1 MNAAQHIVFP
11 HGIDTDAVPA
21 HGLAARLRALAQQRP
36 EATALIVVDAD
47 GDTRYDY
54 AQLDRRA
61 RALAARFARDGAAA
75 ERALIL
81 MESGVDYVSA
91 FFGCLYAGVVAVP
104 VYPPESKREQH
115 LARLRGIAS
124 DAGVR
129 YVLTTAALHERHAD
143 AWSMLAPGADV
154 VAVDTLDARDTP
166 ADAPL
171 HPVRAD
177 DLAFLQYTSGSTGS
191 PKGVM
196 VSHGNLLANEIA
208 IQAGLGVRPDDV
220 FVSWLPLY
228 HDMGLIGSLL
238 QPVFSGIPL
247 VLMSPQYF
255 LERPLRWL
263 DAIAR
268 HRGTISG
275 APDFA
280 YRLCAERINDET
292 RAKLDLSS
300 WRLAFSGSEPVRRD
314 TLDDFVARFAP
325 AGFAAAA
332 LYPCYGLA
340 EATLF
345 VTGGVRGAG
354 LVSHAF
360 SSAALSAGRAEAARA
375 DEAAT
380 VLVGCGAV
388 QAGHRV
394 AIVARAAAESHESH
408 EADVET
414 ETSRAGERLADGR
427 IGEIH
432 VSGPSVAHGYWQ
444 RADASAQA
452 FVDAPR
458 HADGSGPAR
467 WLRTGDLGFVH
478 DGQLYIAGRVKDLVI
493 VRGRNL
499 YPQDIEQAVEAHAEF
514 ARKGRVIAFGATL
527 GGGETLGLA
536 LEIAPRMKKRFAAAQ
551 IVETLRRIAF
561 DACGETPAAIAL
573 LNPGALPKTS
583 SGKLQRAAT
592 REGWRARTLDLY
604 ALWEQGAF
612 VIGGDDD
619 AARAPDAPAALD
631 ARESALAALWCEAL
645 DARLAL
651 APDAHFFASGG
662 SSLSAARLVALIG
675 ARLGR
680 RVALAQIFETPTLA
694 AMAAALA
701 EPESVEE
708 AQDDAQDEAQDN
720 APIEPAEEAVISH
733 AQQRQLFAWR
743 LDPASRAY
751 HVAAGIRLDG
761 ALDREALRQSVDRLC
776 ERHAALRT
784 HFVETGDAA
793 HLYAPRT
800 EAAAPLAWA
809 HVDLSDLGDID
820 EYDRERALRECA
832 QRFADAPFDLLR
844 GPLLRAGLVRMS
856 DERHVL
862 MLALH
867 HIATDGWSM
876 QLLVEELVDGYRAAL
891 DGATTH
897 GEAQA
902 KAKTRITYADYAAW
916 QRRWLAS
923 DAAARQL
930 AYWRAALADDA
941 PPLAL
946 PYDHTATDTASE
958 NADPRAAARVAFALP
973 APLAQAVR
981 AAAARHRATPF
992 VVLLAAYH
1000 AWLYR
1005 VTGQRAIR
1013 TGVPVANRT
1022 RPETHDVIGFFVN
1035 TLVLHSDCE
1044 AVTPLASLFS
1054 QLRQRTLDAQA
1065 NQALPFDVLVEHLRP
1080 ARDAQH
1086 GPLFETSF
1094 NYLSDDYPALVRWP
1108 GARAERVEIAE
1119 THVKVPL
1126 ALDLRE
1132 SRDGSMRA
1140 YFTYASARFDAASV
1154 ERMAAQYLRA
1164 VEAFAHALGDR
1175 SADMTDA
1182 AAPTLATLDLLDAD
1196 ERARVSAA
1204 SVARR
1209 TPPGEPIHLR
1219 VARHADTQPDAPAV
1233 IDGALRMSYA
1243 ELDARAA
1250 HVAQWLLAR
1259 DLQGG
1264 EPVAIV
1270 AHRSARFVVA
1280 MLGVLKAGGA
1290 YVALDAGNPPQRLAQ
1305 TLRDCGARFVLC
1317 EDDCAAL
1324 DLAAV
1329 QHARIDAAQ
1338 EEAQEEARRE
1348 QQDRAPR
1355 ALPAVDPRS
1364 AAYVIYTS
1372 GSSGAPKGVVIVH
1385 GALTNYVDAVLARL
1399 DPPPRARFAMV
1410 STIGADLGHTVL
1422 FGALA
1427 SGGALH
1433 LIDRDTTLDADR
1445 FAQTLAAAR
1454 IDVLKIVPGHLHA
1467 LLQAE
1472 RAADALPA
1480 HTLVLG
1486 GEATSWELL
1495 DTIAALRPDC
1505 RVHNHYGPTETTVGI
1520 LTQPA
1525 AQACR
1530 AAATLPLGRPLD
1542 NNETWLLDEHLNP
1555 VGTGG
1560 TGELYLGGAG
1570 VALGYLHQPALTA
1583 ARFVPHPFAAGA
1595 RLYRSGDRA
1604 RRLADGSLE
1613 YLGRIDDQ
1621 VKIRGYRVE
1630 PGEIAAR
1637 LKALDGVR
1645 DAAVIVVAGARLA
1658 AFATPQPGASLDAAA
1673 LKRALAALLPDYMVP
1688 SLLRVIDALPLNRN
1702 GKLDRQAL
1710 SALAR
1715 PAAPHREAAR
1725 AAPQG
1730 ETETALAQCWAALLE
1745 PSNGTDNA
1753 ADSATAAPS
1762 LTIARDDSFFALG
1775 GHSLA
1780 AMRLASRVRSRWAVE
1795 LPLREIFASPTL
1807 AALAARI
1814 DAHIEAQRANSD
1826 RASNQASNK
1835 AESAAPLH
1843 ALADRSALPLS
1854 LMQQRIWVVDQL
1866 ADRALASYNM
1876 TAGLDLRGPLDAAR
1890 LQRSLAALIAR
1901 HEVLRSAFDA
1911 DDEGDPVLK
1920 IAPRMEVLMPV
1931 IEPLAHPDNDANS
1944 DANSHTNSDE
1954 NARTQAI
1961 AQALDDAARTPFDLS
1976 RAPLVRATLLRFD
1989 AAHHVLIVSLHHI
2002 VADGASVHILLDELC
2017 ELYRAQRDGAPPA
2030 LAPLAVQYA
2039 DYAHWQRARFTP
2051 DAVREAQQFWRG
2063 YLADAPAL
2071 LPLPTDRARP
2081 ARVSHA
2087 GAARHF
2093 RLDATLGARVR
2104 TLAQAHGM
2112 TPFAVLLASFQWF
2125 LHRHTGADDL
2135 VIGTDVDGRERA
2147 ELEAL
2152 IGFFV
2157 NVVPL
2162 RSRIAADGANLASF
2176 DAWLDAARQ
2185 STWDALDHRALPF
2198 DRIVDA
2204 LALKRRRDAN
2214 PLVQVLFVL
2223 RDLPRG
2229 NTRVPG
2235 LAVELLRPPTTQ
2247 SKFDMALFVE
2257 AVDGGYDIEWVY
2269 ASALFDAA
2277 TIERAFDAWR
2287 ATLDAVSADPRA
2299 PLASSLSTSP
2309 LSADVAH
2316 DARSPEREC

>member
-1 MNAAQHIVFP
+1 MNAPLRINAFAPQGARDEAAVIE
-11 HGIDTDAVPA
+11 GGDAVPTR
-21 HGLAARLRALAQQRP
+21 GLAARLRALAQLRAT
-36 EATALIVVDAD
+36 ATALVTVDAQ

-61 RALAARFARDGAAA
+61 SALAARFAQDGAAG

-81 MESGVDYVSA
+81 MDSGVDYVSA

-104 VYPPESKREQH
+104 VYPPESRREQH
-115 LARLRGIAS
+115 LARLRGIAR

-129 YVLTTAALHERHAD
+129 YVLTTAALRERDAD
-143 AWSMLAPGADV
+143 AYDLLAPGATV
-154 VAVDTLDARDTP
+154 VAVDALNDTP
-166 ADAPL
+166 HEIAL
-171 HPVRAD
+171 HPVRD
-177 DLAFLQYTSGSTGS
+177 SDIAFLQYTSGSTGT

-208 IQAGLGVRPDDV
+208 IQSGLGVRDDDV

-280 YRLCAERINDET
+280 YRLCAERLNDDAL
-292 RAKLDLSS
+292 AKLDLSS

-314 TLDDFVARFAP
+314 TLDAFVERFAQ
-325 AGFAAAA
+325 AGFDAAA

-360 SSAALSAGRAEAARA
+360 SSACLSAGRAVAAHA
-375 DEAAT
+375 NEPAT

-388 QAGHRV
+388 QDAHRV
-394 AIVARAAAESHESH
+394 AIVAREGGAILE
-408 EADVET
+408 
-414 ETSRAGERLADGR
+414 DGC

-432 VSGPSVAHGYWQ
+432 VSGPSVACGYWH
-444 RADASAQA
+444 RADASAQTFRDDSHA
-452 FVDAPR
+452 ESNGVDAN
-458 HADGSGPAR
+458 R

-499 YPQDIEQAVEAHAEF
+499 YPQDVEQAVEAHCEF
-514 ARKGRVIAFGATL
+514 ARKGRVIAFGAQL
-527 GGGETLGLA
+527 GGDETLGLA
-536 LEIAPRMKKRFAAAQ
+536 LEIAPRMKKRFTAAQ
-551 IVETLRRIAF
+551 IVEALRRCAF
-561 DACGETPAAIAL
+561 EACGETPAAIVL

-583 SGKLQRAAT
+583 SGKLQRAAV
-592 REGWRARTLDLY
+592 RDGWRERTLDLY

-612 VIGGDDD
+612 VIGGESGEG
-619 AARAPDAPAALD
+619 AVAREGATLD

-645 DARLAL
+645 DTQAVLL
-651 APDAHFFASGG
+651 PDAHFFASGG
-662 SSLSAARLVALIG
+662 SSLSAARLVALI
-675 ARLGR
+675 AERLGR
-680 RVALAQIFETPTLA
+680 RIEIAQIFETPTLA
-694 AMAAALA
+694 AMAAALDQA
-701 EPESVEE
+701 VT
-708 AQDDAQDEAQDN
+708 AHDARDE
-720 APIEPAEEAVISH
+720 APIEPAAEAVVSH

-743 LDPASRAY
+743 LDPESRAY

-761 ALDREALRQSVDRLC
+761 ALDLDALRHSLARLH

-784 HFVETGDAA
+784 HFVEADDEAQI
-793 HLYAPRT
+793 YAPCVADAGALGWQT
-800 EAAAPLAWA
+800 LDLGAASDDSDEAAL
-809 HVDLSDLGDID
+809 HH
-820 EYDRERALRECA
+820 CA
-832 QRFADAPFDLLR
+832 QRFAAEPFDLLR
-844 GPLLRAGLVRMS
+844 GPLLRVGLARAGE
-856 DERHVL
+856 ERHLL
-862 MLALH
+862 MLVLH

-876 QLLVEELVDGYRAAL
+876 QLLVEDLVDGYRAAL
-891 DGATTH
+891 DGTPTPRPAP
-897 GEAQA
+897 
-902 KAKTRITYADYAAW
+902 RIAYADYAAW

-923 DAAARQL
+923 EAAGRQL
-930 AYWRAALADDA
+930 AYWRTTLAAEV

-946 PYDHTATDTASE
+946 PFD
-958 NADPRAAARVAFALP
+958 RAAAGDAQADADIDARAAGRVAFTLP
-973 APLAQAVR
+973 ARLAQAVR
-981 AAAARHRATPF
+981 ACASRHRATPF

-1005 VTGQRAIR
+1005 ATGQGAIR

-1035 TLVLHSDCE
+1035 TIVLHSDCDG
-1044 AVTPLASLFS
+1044 ATTLAGLFA
-1054 QLRQRTLDAQA
+1054 QLRRRTLDGQA
-1065 NQALPFDVLVEHLRP
+1065 NQALPFDVLVDQLRP
-1080 ARDAQH
+1080 TRDVQR

-1094 NYLSDDYPALVRWP
+1094 NYLSDDYPALARWP
-1108 GARAERVEIAE
+1108 GAQASRFEIAE
-1119 THVKVPL
+1119 AHVKVPL

-1132 SRDGSMRA
+1132 TRDGAMRG
-1140 YFTYASARFDAASV
+1140 YFTYARARFESASV

-1164 VEAFAHALGDR
+1164 VEAFAATLGDAN
-1175 SADMTDA
+1175 ADSETA
-1182 AAPTLATLDLLDAD
+1182 TLASLDLLDAD
-1196 ERARVSAA
+1196 QRARVTAA

-1209 TPPGEPIHLR
+1209 AAVGEPIHRR
-1219 VARHADTQPDAPAV
+1219 VARHAAQQPDAHAV
-1233 IDGALRMSYA
+1233 VDGALRMSYA
-1243 ELDARAA
+1243 ELDTRAQYI
-1250 HVAQWLLAR
+1250 AQWLLAR
-1259 DLQGG
+1259 GLRAG

-1290 YVALDAGNPPQRLAQ
+1290 YVALDAANPPQRLAQ
-1305 TLRDCGARFVLC
+1305 TLSDCGARVVLS
-1317 EDDCAAL
+1317 EGAMPVFDGENL
-1324 DLAAV
+1324 L
-1329 QHARIDAAQ
+1329 HARID
-1338 EEAQEEARRE
+1338 EAQLEAQRH
-1348 QQDRAPR
+1348 API
-1355 ALPAVDPRS
+1355 ALPDVDPQS

-1372 GSSGAPKGVVIVH
+1372 GSSGTPKGVVITH
-1385 GALTNYVDAVLARL
+1385 GALANYTDAVLARI
-1399 DPPPRARFAMV
+1399 DAPPRARFAMV
-1410 STIGADLGHTVL
+1410 STVGADLGHTVL

-1445 FAQTLAAAR
+1445 FAHTLASAR

-1472 RAADALPA
+1472 HAADALPA

-1486 GEATSWELL
+1486 GEATSWALR
-1495 DTIAALRPDC
+1495 DTIAALRPGC
-1505 RVHNHYGPTETTVGI
+1505 RVLNHYGPTETTVGI
-1520 LTQPA
+1520 LTQDA
-1525 AQACR
+1525 SEANR
-1530 AAATLPLGRPLD
+1530 DAATLPLGRPLD
-1542 NNETWLLDEHLNP
+1542 NAETWLLDAHMNP
-1555 VGTGG
+1555 VGEGE

-1570 VALGYLHQPALTA
+1570 VARGYLNRPALTA
-1583 ARFVPHPFAAGA
+1583 ERFVPHPFAAGA

-1658 AFATPQPGASLDAAA
+1658 GFATPQPGVALDAAV
-1673 LKRALAALLPDYMVP
+1673 LKRALATALPDYMVP
-1688 SLLRVIDALPLNRN
+1688 SVLRVIDALPLNRN

-1710 SALAR
+1710 AERAR
-1715 PAAPHREAAR
+1715 IAAPRREAAR
-1725 AAPQG
+1725 AMPDG
-1730 ETETALAQCWAALLE
+1730 ETESALASCWAVLLE
-1745 PSNGTDNA
+1745 VPNA
-1753 ADSATAAPS
+1753 AIS
-1762 LTIARDDSFFALG
+1762 RDDNFFALG

-1780 AMRLASRVRSRWAVE
+1780 AMRLASRVRSTWLVD

-1807 AALAARI
+1807 SALAARI
-1814 DAHIEAQRANSD
+1814 DALCEASCVSN
-1826 RASNQASNK
+1826 ASND
-1835 AESAAPLH
+1835 APLE
-1843 ALADRSALPLS
+1843 ASADRTGLPLS

-1866 ADRALASYNM
+1866 AGKTLASYNM
-1876 TAGLDLRGPLDAAR
+1876 AAGLDLRGPLDAD
-1890 LQRSLAALIAR
+1890 LLHRSLAAVVAR
-1901 HEVLRSAFDA
+1901 HEVLRSAFGS
-1911 DDEGDPVLK
+1911 DEDGDPVLT
-1920 IAPRMEVLMPV
+1920 IAAHLDVPMPM
-1931 IEPLAHPDNDANS
+1931 IEPLAGADDAAG
-1944 DANSHTNSDE
+1944 DAGSAAPAE
-1954 NARTQAI
+1954 ARAQAV
-1961 AQALDDAARTPFDLS
+1961 AQALDAAARLPFDLA
-1976 RAPLVRATLLRFD
+1976 RAPLIRATLLRFD
-1989 AAHHVLIVSLHHI
+1989 AQHHVLIVSLHHI

-2017 ELYRAQRDGAPPA
+2017 EGYRAHRDGAPPA
-2030 LAPLAVQYA
+2030 LASLPVQYA
-2039 DYAHWQRARFTP
+2039 DYARWHRARFTP
-2051 DAVREAQQFWRG
+2051 ETLREAQQFWRG
-2063 YLADAPAL
+2063 YLADAPPL
-2071 LPLPTDRARP
+2071 LALPTDRPRP
-2081 ARVSHA
+2081 AQASHA
-2087 GAARHF
+2087 GAARYF
-2093 RLDATLGARVR
+2093 LLDAAIGARVR
-2104 TLAQAHGM
+2104 TLARAHGM
-2112 TPFAVLLASFQWF
+2112 TPFAVLLASFQLF
-2125 LHRHTGADDL
+2125 LHRYTGADDL
-2135 VIGTDVDGRERA
+2135 VIGTDVDGRERS

-2162 RSRIAADGANLASF
+2162 RSRLAAEGKRAASF
-2176 DAWLDAARQ
+2176 AAWLDVAKQAA
-2185 STWDALDHRALPF
+2185 WEALDHRALPF

-2214 PLVQVLFVL
+2214 PLVQTLFVL
-2223 RDLPRG
+2223 RDLPRES
-2229 NTRVPG
+2229 TRVPG
-2235 LAVELLRPPTTQ
+2235 LAIELLRARTTQ

-2257 AVDGGYDIEWVY
+2257 AVDGGYEVEWVY

-2287 ATLDAVSADPRA
+2287 TLLDAASAEPHA
-2299 PLASSLSTSP
+2299 PLASLTP
-2309 LSADVAH
+2309 LAASQSERAAH
-2316 DARSPEREC
+2316 AAP

>member
-1 MNAAQHIVFP
+1 MNAAQCNNLAN
-11 HGIDTDAVPA
+11 DQADKQADKQADRQADAVPT
-21 HGLAARLRALAQQRP
+21 HGLAARLRSLAQQRP
-36 EATALIVVDAD
+36 DDTALVTIDAQ

-61 RALAARFARDGAAA
+61 RALAARFAHDGAAG

-81 MESGVDYVSA
+81 MDSGVDYVSA

-115 LARLRGIAS
+115 LARLRGIAR

-129 YVLTTAALHERHAD
+129 YVLTTAALQARYAD
-143 AWSMLAPGADV
+143 EYALFAPGAAI
-154 VAVDTLDARDTP
+154 VAVDALAP
-166 ADAPL
+166 ATDEIDL
-171 HPVRAD
+171 HPVRSD
-177 DLAFLQYTSGSTGS
+177 DIAFLQYTSGSTGS

-208 IQAGLGVRPDDV
+208 IQAGLGVRADDV

-238 QPVFSGIPL
+238 QPVHSGIPL

-292 RAKLDLSS
+292 LAKLDLSS

-314 TLDDFVARFAP
+314 TLDAFVERFAQ
-325 AGFAAAA
+325 AAFDAAA

-360 SSAALSAGRAEAARA
+360 SSAALSAGRAVAAGE
-375 DEAAT
+375 DDAAT

-388 QAGHRV
+388 QDGHRV
-394 AIVARAAAESHESH
+394 AIVARESG
-408 EADVET
+408 ET
-414 ETSRAGERLADGR
+414 LEDGR
-427 IGEIH
+427 IGEIQ
-432 VSGPSVAHGYWQ
+432 VCGPSVAHGYWQ

-452 FVDAPR
+452 FRADVD
-458 HADGSGPAR
+458 DGVAVR
-467 WLRTGDLGFVH
+467 WLCTGDLGFVH

-499 YPQDIEQAVEAHAEF
+499 YPQDVEQAVEAHAEF
-514 ARKGRVIAFGATL
+514 ARKGRVIAFGAQL
-527 GGGETLGLA
+527 GGGEALGLA
-536 LEIAPRMKKRFAAAQ
+536 LEIAPRTKKRFAAAQ
-551 IVETLRRIAF
+551 IVEQVRRIAF
-561 DACGETPAAIAL
+561 DACGETPAAIVL

-592 REGWRARTLDLY
+592 REGWRERTLDLY

-612 VIGGDDD
+612 VTGGDEV
-619 AARAPDAPAALD
+619 ANGAPRADAALD
-631 ARESALAALWCEAL
+631 ARESALAALWCEVL
-645 DARLAL
+645 DAEVTLT
-651 APDAHFFASGG
+651 PDAHFFASGG
-662 SSLSAARLVALIG
+662 NSLGAARLVALIA

-680 RVALAQIFETPTLA
+680 RIEIAQIFETPTLA

-701 EPESVEE
+701 EHAAEAESAPMQNV
-708 AQDDAQDEAQDN
+708 ADE
-720 APIEPAEEAVISH
+720 APIEPCNEAVLSH

-761 ALDREALRQSVDRLC
+761 AINRDALRQSLERLC

-784 HFVETGDAA
+784 HFVETPDAA
-793 HLYAPRT
+793 HLYAPCTRD
-800 EAAAPLAWA
+800 AAALEWA
-809 HVDLSDLGDID
+809 HFDLRDASGD
-820 EYDRERALRECA
+820 EEEQALQRCA
-832 QRFADAPFDLLR
+832 QRFAAEPFDLLR
-844 GPLLRAGLVRMS
+844 GPLLRVGLARTG
-856 DERHVL
+856 DARHVL

-867 HIATDGWSM
+867 HVATDGWSM

-891 DGATTH
+891 DGTSCSRVAP
-897 GEAQA
+897 
-902 KAKTRITYADYAAW
+902 RIAYADYAAW
-916 QRRWLAS
+916 QQRWLAG

-930 AYWRAALADDA
+930 AYWRTALADDV

-946 PYDHTATDTASE
+946 PFDRAAPALKN
-958 NADPRAAARVAFALP
+958 NAAADANDADARAAARVTFALP
-973 APLAQAVR
+973 EALAHAVR
-981 AAAARHRATPF
+981 AAASRHRATPF

-1005 VTGQRAIR
+1005 VTGQSAIR

-1022 RPETHDVIGFFVN
+1022 QPETHDVIGFFVN
-1035 TLVLHSDCE
+1035 TLVLHSDCD
-1044 AVTPLASLFS
+1044 AATSLAGLFA
-1054 QLRQRTLDAQA
+1054 QLRRRTLDAQA
-1065 NQALPFDVLVEHLRP
+1065 NQALPFDVLVERLRP
-1080 ARDAQH
+1080 ARDAQQ

-1094 NYLSDDYPALVRWP
+1094 NYLSDDYPALARWP
-1108 GARAERVEIAE
+1108 LAQATRFEIADV
-1119 THVKVPL
+1119 HVKVPL
-1126 ALDLRE
+1126 ALDVRE
-1132 SRDGSMRA
+1132 TRDGAMRG

-1164 VEAFAHALGDR
+1164 VEAFARALGEAGEDQDGE
-1175 SADMTDA
+1175 AI
-1182 AAPTLATLDLLDAD
+1182 PTLASLDLLGAD
-1196 ERARVSAA
+1196 ERARVGAA
-1204 SVARR
+1204 SIAPR
-1209 TPPGEPIHLR
+1209 TAAGEAIHLR
-1219 VARHADTQPDAPAV
+1219 VERHAAAQPDAVAIV
-1233 IDGALRMSYA
+1233 DGALRMSYA
-1243 ELDARAA
+1243 ELDTRAQ

-1259 DLQGG
+1259 GLQVG

-1270 AHRSARFVVA
+1270 AARSARFVVA

-1290 YVALDAGNPPQRLAQ
+1290 YVALDAGNPAQRLAQ
-1305 TLRDCGARFVLC
+1305 TLRDCGARFVLR
-1317 EDDCAAL
+1317 EGEMPAL
-1324 DLAAV
+1324 DLDGL
-1329 QHARIDAAQ
+1329 QHARIDDAQ
-1338 EEAQEEARRE
+1338 HEAQRLA
-1348 QQDRAPR
+1348 AT
-1355 ALPAVDPRS
+1355 ALPAVDPQS

-1372 GSSGAPKGVVIVH
+1372 GSSGTPKGVVISH

-1410 STIGADLGHTVL
+1410 STVGADLGHTVL

-1427 SGGALH
+1427 TGGALH

-1445 FAQTLAAAR
+1445 FAHTLASAR

-1472 RAADALPA
+1472 NAADALPA

-1486 GEATSWELL
+1486 GEATSWALL
-1495 DTIAALRPDC
+1495 DTIAELRPDC

-1520 LTQPA
+1520 LTQA
-1525 AQACR
+1525 AHEASR
-1530 AAATLPLGRPLD
+1530 DAAILPLGRPLA
-1542 NNETWLLDEHLNP
+1542 NCETWLLDAHMNP
-1555 VGTGG
+1555 VGAGEA
-1560 TGELYLGGAG
+1560 GELYLGGAG
-1570 VALGYLHQPALTA
+1570 VARGYLNRPALTA
-1583 ARFVPHPFAAGA
+1583 ERFVPHPFAAGA

-1645 DAAVIVVAGARLA
+1645 DAAVIVVTGSRLA
-1658 AFATPQPGASLDAAA
+1658 GFATPQPGVALDAAA
-1673 LKRALAALLPDYMVP
+1673 LKRELAALLPDYMVP
-1688 SLLRVIDALPLNRN
+1688 SLLRVIDTLPLNRN
-1702 GKLDRQAL
+1702 GKVDRQAL
-1710 SALAR
+1710 AELARVAKPRREVSGAAPLGETEAALAR
-1715 PAAPHREAAR
+1715 
-1725 AAPQG
+1725 
-1730 ETETALAQCWAALLE
+1730 CWAELLE
-1745 PSNGTDNA
+1745 LPA
-1753 ADSATAAPS
+1753 EAS
-1762 LTIARDDSFFALG
+1762 LASIKRDDNFFALG

-1780 AMRLASRVRSRWAVE
+1780 AMRLTSRVRSAWSVD
-1795 LPLREIFASPTL
+1795 LPLREIFTSPTL
-1807 AALAARI
+1807 AALAVRI
-1814 DAHIEAQRANSD
+1814 DALRAAAADAVEHSASAVPLCAQT
-1826 RASNQASNK
+1826 
-1835 AESAAPLH
+1835 
-1843 ALADRSALPLS
+1843 DRSALPLS

-1866 ADRALASYNM
+1866 ADRSLASYNM
-1876 TAGLDLRGPLDAAR
+1876 AAGLDLRGPLDAAL
-1890 LQRSLAALIAR
+1890 LQRSLADVVAR
-1901 HEVLRSAFDA
+1901 HEVLRSAFGC
-1911 DDEGDPVLK
+1911 DEDGDPLLA
-1920 IAPRMEVLMPV
+1920 IAPHLDVPMPV
-1931 IEPLAHPDNDANS
+1931 IEPLAHVS
-1944 DANSHTNSDE
+1944 
-1954 NARTQAI
+1954 NATPGASVAEARAHVV
-1961 AQALDDAARTPFDLS
+1961 AQALDEAARTPFDLA
-1976 RAPLVRATLLRFD
+1976 RAPLIRAMLLRFD
-1989 AAHHVLIVSLHHI
+1989 AQHHVLIVSLHHI

-2017 ELYRAQRDGAPPA
+2017 EGYRARRDGTVPA
-2030 LAPLAVQYA
+2030 LAPLPVQYA
-2039 DYAHWQRARFTP
+2039 DYAQWQRARFTP
-2051 DAVREAQQFWRG
+2051 AAVREAQQFWRG
-2063 YLADAPAL
+2063 YLADAPPLLAL
-2071 LPLPTDRARP
+2071 PADRARP
-2081 ARVSHA
+2081 AQASHA
-2087 GAARHF
+2087 GAACHF
-2093 RLDATLGARVR
+2093 LLDAALGARVR
-2104 TLAQAHGM
+2104 KLAHAHGM

-2125 LHRHTGADDL
+2125 LHGYTGADDL
-2135 VIGTDVDGRERA
+2135 VIGTDVDGRERS

-2176 DAWLDAARQ
+2176 DAWLDAAKQ
-2185 STWDALDHRALPF
+2185 AAWAALDQRALPF

-2214 PLVQVLFVL
+2214 PLVQALFVQ
-2223 RDLPRG
+2223 RDLPRDS
-2229 NTRVPG
+2229 TRVPG
-2235 LAVELLRPPTTQ
+2235 LAVELLRARTTH

-2257 AVDGGYDIEWVY
+2257 AVDDGYEIEWVY

-2277 TIERAFDAWR
+2277 TIERAFAAWS
-2287 ATLDAVSADPRA
+2287 AVLDTLSADPRA
-2299 PLASSLSTSP
+2299 PLVSSLP
-2309 LSADVAH
+2309 LHAPRPPLTGAAH
-2316 DARSPEREC
+2316 GVRSLEREC